1 MTESVTSAT
10 RTFEDAPVVRPTISM
25 MGYGDSDSK
34 YVGRT
39 EIVLDDLGTT
49 AVEAGCQE
57 GPVEPSG
64 RFIRRG
70 MTLSLRSDADLEMII
85 QTLRFRDDLL
95 AALDTA

>member
-10 RTFEDAPVVRPTISM
+10 RTFEDAPVVRPTLSM
-25 MGYGDSDSK
+25 MGYCDRDSRH
-34 YVGRT
+34 VGRT

-49 AVEAGCQE
+49 AIEAACQE
-57 GPVEPSG
+57 ELVEPLG
-64 RFIRRG
+64 RFIHRG

-95 AALDTA
+95 EALDTA